1 MKAAVFVDVQNDFLR
16 IDDIKECTGVHRSS
30 ALPFGYPEKDNV
42 MDIVKFAEKCAADPE
57 WKLYAT
63 RDTHV
68 ADHVDLYDVHKF
80 YEDHITPADIP
91 YSMTLEGKKL
101 PVPHCIEGYAG
112 WLVYEPLMKVLD
124 GHCTFANKPT
134 FGSFDLCNII
144 AEDIE
149 NNHCKIDEIVLC
161 GYCTSICVLANA
173 VLLRAKFPNMKITVM
188 KDLCGCMSEESHRAA
203 LKVLEMQQID
213 VI

>member
-1 MKAAVFVDVQNDFLR
+1 MKAVVFVDVQNDFLR
-16 IDDIKECTGVHRSS
+16 IDDIKESVGLHRSS
-30 ALPFGYPEKDNV
+30 ALPFGYPEKDNA
-42 MDIVKFAEKCAADPE
+42 MDIVKFAEDHVNDPE

-68 ADHVDLYDVHKF
+68 ADHVDLYDRHKF
-80 YEDHITPADIP
+80 YEDRVTSADIP

-112 WLVYEPLMKVLD
+112 WLVYEPLMKILD
-124 GHCTFANKPT
+124 GQCTFVNKPT

-149 NNHCKIDEIVLC
+149 QNNCKIDEIVLM

-188 KDLCGCMSEESHRAA
+188 KDLCGDVSKESHEAA

-213 VI
+213 VV